1 VRIRLIVL
9 AALLTGS
16 CSGPQVGEKITAAP
30 QENRTGVA
38 TTTTTTLPAP
48 RPSLGSASDVKAV
61 DWPNTKLPAKFCD
74 VEGLVEF
81 RNANG
86 SATSGKWGLVQ
97 FSSVYDQDRVVY
109 GDIDGDGK
117 NEAAVNVYC
126 NNGSGLASGQL
137 AFAWVVVA
145 VRNGSLEV
153 VGEISAKAPPVDGRP
168 PLLSGPRF
176 DKGSITVKE
185 SWYRQNDMTCCPTGE
200 ARTTWRLRDG
210 ALVADPTVQVS

>member
-1 VRIRLIVL
+1 MRIRLIVL

-30 QENRTGVA
+30 QESRTSVA
-38 TTTTTTLPAP
+38 TTTTTTPP
-48 RPSLGSASDVKAV
+48 VTRPSLGPASDVKAV

-81 RNANG
+81 RNAKG

-109 GDIDGDGK
+109 GDIDGDGE

-126 NNGSGLASGQL
+126 NNGSGMASGQL

-153 VGEISAKAPPVDGRP
+153 VGELSATVARDDARPV
-168 PLLSGPRF
+168 LLSEPRF
-176 DKGSITVKE
+176 DKGSITVTE
-185 SWYRQNDMTCCPTGE
+185 SWYRPSDATCCPSGE
-200 ARTTWRLRDG
+200 ARTTWRLSDG
-210 ALVADPTVQVS
+210 TLKPDPAVQVS